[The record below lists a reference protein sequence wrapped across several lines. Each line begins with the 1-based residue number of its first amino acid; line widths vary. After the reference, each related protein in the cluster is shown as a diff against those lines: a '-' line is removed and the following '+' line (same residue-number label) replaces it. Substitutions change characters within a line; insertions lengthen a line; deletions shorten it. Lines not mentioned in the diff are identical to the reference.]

1 MLYHSDFFLLFF
13 CLTSSDWS
21 RRVWLLNS
29 HILRSS
35 LYIFSSR
42 LTLGGGM
49 GLLTGEHG
57 LVIDN
62 LVKVVYLL
70 DHVISA

>member
-1 MLYHSDFFLLFF
+1 MLLISYL
-13 CLTSSDWS
+13 
-21 RRVWLLNS
+21 
-29 HILRSS
+29 LRSG
-35 LYIFSSR
+35 LYFSSR

-49 GLLTGEHG
+49 GLLSGEHG

-70 DHVISA
+70 DHVISAEISLRLQSSPQMGLF